1 MKWLTSLAV
10 RRPVAA
16 LLAVLGLL
24 LADALT
30 GSDLLPMLGA
40 DVLDGL
46 LGGTP

>member
-1 MKWLTSLAV
+1 MKWLTALAV

-30 GSDLLPMLGA
+30 GSELLPTLGA
-40 DVLDGL
+40 EVLDGL
-46 LGGTP
+46 LGATP

>member
-1 MKWLTSLAV
+1 MKWLTGLAV

-30 GSDLLPMLGA
+30 GSELLPTLGA
-40 DVLDGL
+40 EVLDGL
-46 LGGTP
+46 LGATP